1 MSPRSP
7 SRPAPAPVPLTFAAR
22 LGLANSLLIILV
34 CGTLSWVLARVY
46 LDHAATQLTERG
58 RVIAE
63 HLAREAG
70 RSQMEGL
77 HELEQQAR
85 GQGGLAYIRFFDAQG
100 LLVEGGGRTPVGAVV
115 PPPMAEAGAR
125 GPIDVGPD
133 AWEFHAAIFAS
144 GPPPPRRGRTAGPAK
159 KPQRYLGTVAV
170 GVSLEPLATLR
181 GRTFGT
187 AMLVTSLFTLL
198 AVLAAVRLARAI
210 TRPLGAV
217 AAAADTVARGD
228 FSVQVDVRSRDEIG
242 RLAHSFNAMVSNLRR
257 SATLEEKVRELQ
269 EVTRVKSEFL
279 AAVPPELRTPLD
291 VLGAAAEPLAVAADG
306 TVTPEQADVLEA
318 IRRYSKLQLELIN
331 RVLDY
336 SRLVSG
342 RMPAHVERF
351 ALAPVLEEILSMHR
365 GRLGDRPVLLTV
377 SVEPTVGELET
388 DRVKLQEI
396 VRNLVANA
404 VKFTEAGVV
413 SVKARAGAS
422 ADSVMIEVTDTG
434 PGMPPED
441 LQTLFDAFQQAG
453 ADGMRNAGG
462 LSTVKQLVDAL
473 GGAVTVASG
482 LGEGSTFRVVIPC
495 GVRASRE
502 DGAAPSATAALDV
515 VARAAERLRD
525 EAGADDALGRN
536 LRRAGIARWPAE

>member
-1 MSPRSP
+1 
-7 SRPAPAPVPLTFAAR
+7 
-22 LGLANSLLIILV
+22 
-34 CGTLSWVLARVY
+34 
-46 LDHAATQLTERG
+46 
-58 RVIAE
+58 
-63 HLAREAG
+63 
-70 RSQMEGL
+70 
-77 HELEQQAR
+77 
-85 GQGGLAYIRFFDAQG
+85 
-100 LLVEGGGRTPVGAVV
+100 
-115 PPPMAEAGAR
+115 
-125 GPIDVGPD
+125 
-133 AWEFHAAIFAS
+133 
-144 GPPPPRRGRTAGPAK
+144 
-159 KPQRYLGTVAV
+159 
-170 GVSLEPLATLR
+170 
-181 GRTFGT
+181 
-187 AMLVTSLFTLL
+187 
-198 AVLAAVRLARAI
+198 
-210 TRPLGAV
+210 
-217 AAAADTVARGD
+217 
-228 FSVQVDVRSRDEIG
+228 
-242 RLAHSFNAMVSNLRR
+242 
-257 SATLEEKVRELQ
+257 
-269 EVTRVKSEFL
+269 
-279 AAVPPELRTPLD
+279 
-291 VLGAAAEPLAVAADG
+291 
-306 TVTPEQADVLEA
+306 
-318 IRRYSKLQLELIN
+318 
-331 RVLDY
+331 
-336 SRLVSG
+336 
-342 RMPAHVERF
+342 MPAHVERF

-502 DGAAPSATAALDV
+502 DGEAPSATAALDV

-525 EAGADDALGRN
+525 EAGADDTLGRN